1 MSFNKRFLSKD
12 SIKNYAKSSDSF
24 HWFQRYMVYADAY
37 IIEDDGT
44 GWASKFY
51 DEFGKA
57 GENSEKRK
65 DMFEQLKNEQ

>member
-1 MSFNKRFLSKD
+1 
-12 SIKNYAKSSDSF
+12 
-24 HWFQRYMVYADAY
+24 MVYADAY

-57 GENSEKRK
+57 GEDSEKRK

>member
-1 MSFNKRFLSKD
+1 MSFNKRFLSKE
-12 SIKNYAKSSDSF
+12 SIISQAKNNSF

-44 GWASKFY
+44 QWASKFY

-57 GENSEKRK
+57 GEDSEKRK
-65 DMFEQLKNEQ
+65 DMWEKLKNEN

>member
-12 SIKNYAKSSDSF
+12 SIKSYAKSSSF

-51 DEFGKA
+51 DNFGKA
-57 GENSEKRK
+57 GEDSEKRK
-65 DMFEQLKNEQ
+65 DMWEKLKNEQ